1 MSMDKNRN
9 LATLCR
15 MFAWAAILAIVI
27 GVPALFAQPAP
38 ASETVYIRLNG
49 GRMAIEGSAHDTAHA
64 GWINAVSIVAGDLNG
79 DSKADSE
86 NIGSQSSGAG
96 AGKVNTASMGADAG
110 KASTKGPVGRDA
122 ATGQAS
128 GKRMHKPFVIMR
140 EVDKASP
147 LLAKA
152 CASGQH
158 FPSAEV
164 EVVENGRT
172 VRYTMTDVLISS
184 VNNEVSKAQHAER
197 PMESVSFTYQK
208 IEMTK

>member
-9 LATLCR
+9 LAVLYR
-15 MFAWAAILAIVI
+15 MSAWAAVLAIVI
-27 GVPALFAQPAP
+27 GVPVLFAQPTP

-49 GRMAIEGSAHDTAHA
+49 GKMAIEGSAHDTAHA

-96 AGKVNTASMGADAG
+96 AGKVTTASSGAGAG
-110 KASTKGPVGRDA
+110 KASTKESNGRDA
-122 ATGQAS
+122 ASGLPT
-128 GKRMHKPFVIMR
+128 GKRMHKPFVIIR

-164 EVVENGRT
+164 EIVENGRA
-172 VRYTMTDVLISS
+172 VHYTMTDVLISS
-184 VNNEVSKAQHAER
+184 VSNEASKAQHAER

>member
-9 LATLCR
+9 LTVLCR
-15 MFAWAAILAIVI
+15 MSAWAAVLAIVI
-27 GVPALFAQPAP
+27 GVPVLFAQPAP

-49 GRMAIEGSAHDTAHA
+49 GKMAIEGSAHDTAHA
-64 GWINAVSIVAGDLNG
+64 GWINAASIVAGDLNG
-79 DSKADSE
+79 DSKADSQ

-96 AGKVNTASMGADAG
+96 AGKASA
-110 KASTKGPVGRDA
+110 KESNGRDA
-122 ATGQAS
+122 ATGLAS

-164 EVVENGRT
+164 EVVENGKT
-172 VRYTMTDVLISS
+172 VHYTMTDVLISA
-184 VNNEVSKAQHAER
+184 VNNEASKVQHAER

-208 IEMTK
+208 IEMTR